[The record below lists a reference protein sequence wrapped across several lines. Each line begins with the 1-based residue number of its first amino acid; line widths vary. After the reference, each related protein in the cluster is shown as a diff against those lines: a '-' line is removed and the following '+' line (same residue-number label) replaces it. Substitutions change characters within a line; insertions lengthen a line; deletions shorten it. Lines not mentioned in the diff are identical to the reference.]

1 MVESFFI
8 IPDYMKHT
16 KFTVIICPKV
26 KQKAQLDQYMER

>member
-16 KFTVIICPKV
+16 KFKVIICPKV
-26 KQKAQLDQYMER
+26 KQKAQLDQYMGR